1 MKKLQI
7 IGLLLW
13 RGGLLCAIG
22 YGFFRV
28 ANFAL
33 NMLRMWG
40 IRIPFL
46 LKTGCAFVIAGF
58 LLLLLSLILE
68 RLRDAA
74 KEKEEHL

>member
-13 RGGLLCAIG
+13 RGGILFAIG
-22 YGFFRV
+22 YGFFGV

-33 NMLRMWG
+33 NILRMWG

-46 LKTGCAFVIAGF
+46 LKTGSALVVAGF
-58 LLLLLSLILE
+58 LLILLSLILE
-68 RLRDAA
+68 RLRDIA
-74 KEKEEHL
+74 KEKEELL